1 MTHTPMEG
9 GIDYLSLQS
18 IDDIKRC
25 NSLSLGMFG
34 VGDSITNDT
43 FKEDF
48 EDTSSFFVDE
58 TGDTLDSAT
67 TSETTDGRFC
77 DSL

>member
-1 MTHTPMEG
+1 MREER
-9 GIDYLSLQS
+9 YLSLQS
-18 IDDIKRC
+18 IDDIERC
-25 NSLSLGMFG
+25 DSLSLGVFG

-67 TSETTDGRFC
+67 TSETTDRGFG

>member
-1 MTHTPMEG
+1 
-9 GIDYLSLQS
+9 
-18 IDDIKRC
+18 
-25 NSLSLGMFG
+25 MFG

-67 TSETTDGRFC
+67 TSETTDGGFS